1 MMTKCKASKNEVV
14 RKIAVITLFFFV
26 GMMLTFSQEN
36 ILNRNISKIENGWWF
51 PIIQKHNIDLK
62 QYNYRNSFTMVK
74 PDTTYNESWFELGK
88 SDSLNNKNIP
98 FKDAIIISM
107 GNSDHYCIIKS
118 TIAHHDF
125 NEDIIVMGKSTI
137 EFFSF
142 DSKDTIPILRDTYA
156 TLRINIKKF
165 TISK

>member
-1 MMTKCKASKNEVV
+1 
-14 RKIAVITLFFFV
+14 
-26 GMMLTFSQEN
+26 
-36 ILNRNISKIENGWWF
+36 
-51 PIIQKHNIDLK
+51 
-62 QYNYRNSFTMVK
+62 MVK

-98 FKDAIIISM
+98 FKDAIIISK

-137 EFFSF
+137 EFFSS
-142 DSKDTIPILRDTYA
+142 DSKDTIPILSDTSA
-156 TLRINIKKF
+156 TLRINIRNF
-165 TISK
+165 TIRK